1 VAEPSARAAVIQLA
15 AAIVILALFIAA
27 AIVSLAAATDST
39 LSNRLPLQI
48 AIVITGGFVAV
59 LAAMSVLAIGLAR
72 GGLRLPRPGEMFG
85 LVTLSLLSFLLPAAA
100 VSVSVVT
107 IGTVNA
113 TLLTKAQVQIP
124 IVLIA
129 SVLALLGGL
138 SFIVIVL
145 SHLKLTTPRYALGMP
160 EGSIRAVLAISLLFL
175 FMILSVF
182 LYGTL
187 SQADATDAAK
197 SSAIDIAKQ
206 LVTTVAT
213 LAVSVAGFYFGAA
226 SVTAAARAVGRVE
239 PKLNL
244 LSPTGQQTLPRDG
257 SAELA
262 DIRLGS
268 EPPGQALSWK
278 VIGDN
283 DGKLFQSAPNVF
295 TYRRGTAASDLV
307 TLEFSLQSN
316 PDITTKL
323 EVKVP

>member
-1 VAEPSARAAVIQLA
+1 
-15 AAIVILALFIAA
+15 
-27 AIVSLAAATDST
+27 
-39 LSNRLPLQI
+39 
-48 AIVITGGFVAV
+48 
-59 LAAMSVLAIGLAR
+59 M
-72 GGLRLPRPGEMFG
+72 
-85 LVTLSLLSFLLPAAA
+85 
-100 VSVSVVT
+100 
-107 IGTVNA
+107 
-113 TLLTKAQVQIP
+113 
-124 IVLIA
+124 
-129 SVLALLGGL
+129 
-138 SFIVIVL
+138 
-145 SHLKLTTPRYALGMP
+145 
-160 EGSIRAVLAISLLFL
+160 LAISLLFL

-187 SQADATDAAK
+187 SQVDATDAAK

-239 PKLNL
+239 PKVNV
-244 LSPTGQQTLPRDG
+244 LSPTGPQTLPRDG

-278 VIGDN
+278 IIGDN

-295 TYRRGTAASDLV
+295 TYRRGTAASDVV